1 MGDIYKEI
9 KQMRYSLVYVTPE
22 KIAQS
27 PGLIGTLDEL
37 YRIRKIDRFVIDE
50 VHCVSHWGQDFRK
63 DYLEL
68 IKLKQQYPTVP
79 ILGLTAT
86 ATIQVKNDIAHR
98 LGINTGVIYFQSSF
112 NRPNL
117 FYEIKLKSKVKNI
130 EQDIAE
136 TLKSRF
142 KGQSGIIYC
151 PSRKNCEKLA
161 QNLS

>member
-1 MGDIYKEI
+1 MK
-9 KQMRYSLVYVTPE
+9 
-22 KIAQS
+22 
-27 PGLIGTLDEL
+27 
-37 YRIRKIDRFVIDE
+37 
-50 VHCVSHWGQDFRK
+50 
-63 DYLEL
+63 
-68 IKLKQQYPTVP
+68 KLKQHYPTVP

-130 EQDIAE
+130 EQDIAD
-136 TLKSRF
+136 TLKTRF
-142 KGQSGIIYC
+142 KGQSGIVYC

-161 QNLS
+161 ENLTQKYGISADYYHADRSNAERQRVQSLWMENKIQVMIATIAFGMGINK